1 MHMHLIVHHSPTDF
15 HTTWRKLS
23 GISLYFQR
31 ELFAVLKS
39 HEYQELSSSMNTL
52 YNLNPVVLKRG
63 TLDQASENHNLEYLP
78 RVPMPWAQN
87 TAQQPNLQH
96 GTVTSQ
102 GSSHRHKQPQHSH
115 SDTMKQPSFIPLAD
129 SQGSH
134 SSSHLVNQS
143 RNHHL
148 PVQSNVQVTTGN
160 ANCDQQR
167 FVTPMSVPD
176 HESPRNGHATL
187 VYNNSVPPSAM
198 HYGVTSNN
206 QPSSNIV
213 MYPPSQAPLS
223 VPQMSIPSVSGK
235 RPSVVPV
242 RNQSTHHSS
251 VAVHLATSTVPSV
264 RTESTSLISR
274 SEGVGTASSGRS
286 ELIQFGGVETS
297 TVSQPRQELVPTSS
311 TAGVSGVSAALP
323 LGNKPVHVTTVVTS
337 TAPLYSSHQH
347 LPGQSVSGALLQTQ
361 VGKAVSRSLDPTQPS
376 SISQGVRLTTVSEAV
391 PHVAASGPRHTVQAV
406 TIPPGKTSHALH
418 QHQHQPSQQN
428 DAEPSVRPQHPLKP
442 NSFAPFSRTTAG
454 SLPAGHQLRERLQN
468 LANRQK
474 TLAVK
479 SDQNVGS
486 LVPTG
491 QGKGETRE
499 GKAQGVH
506 DLKNSKE
513 SPLIVLS

>member
-1 MHMHLIVHHSPTDF
+1 M
-15 HTTWRKLS
+15 
-23 GISLYFQR
+23 
-31 ELFAVLKS
+31 
-39 HEYQELSSSMNTL
+39 
-52 YNLNPVVLKRG
+52 NPVALKRG
-63 TLDQASENHNLEYLP
+63 ALDQASENHNLEYLP

-87 TAQQPNLQH
+87 TAQQPNTH

-102 GSSHRHKQPQHSH
+102 GSPHGRNQPQYSHR
-115 SDTMKQPSFIPLAD
+115 DTMKQPSFIPLAD
-129 SQGSH
+129 SQGTH
-134 SSSHLVNQS
+134 SSLQHVNQS
-143 RNHHL
+143 QNHHL
-148 PVQSNVQVTTGN
+148 PLQSNVQVTTGN
-160 ANCDQQR
+160 ANDQQR

-176 HESPRNGHATL
+176 HDLPHNGHASL

-198 HYGVTSNN
+198 HYGVASNN

-213 MYPPSQAPLS
+213 MYPPSQASLS
-223 VPQMSIPSVSGK
+223 EPQMSIPNAPGK
-235 RPSVVPV
+235 RPSVLPV

-251 VAVHLATSTVPSV
+251 VAVPLATSTVPPV
-264 RTESTSLISR
+264 RNESTSLISR
-274 SEGVGTASSGRS
+274 SEGVGTAPSGRS
-286 ELIQFGGVETS
+286 EPIQFGSMEIS
-297 TVSQPRQELVPTSS
+297 TVSQPRQESVPTSS
-311 TAGVSGVSAALP
+311 TVGVSGTSTALP
-323 LGNKPVHVTTVVTS
+323 LGNKPVHVTTVTS

-347 LPGQSVSGALLQTQ
+347 PPGQSVSSALLQTQ
-361 VGKAVSRSLDPTQPS
+361 VGKVVSRSLEPTQPA
-376 SISQGVRLTTVSEAV
+376 SISQGVRLTTVSETV
-391 PHVAASGPRHTVQAV
+391 PGIAASGPGHTVQAV

-428 DAEPSVRPQHPLKP
+428 EAEPSVRPQHPLKP
-442 NSFAPFSRTTAG
+442 NSFAPFSRTMAG

-499 GKAQGVH
+499 GKVQGVH
-506 DLKNSKE
+506 DLQNSKK

>member
-1 MHMHLIVHHSPTDF
+1 MNVHAFNLAHHSPVDF
-15 HTTWRKLS
+15 HMTWRELS
-23 GISLYFQR
+23 GISFYFQR

-39 HEYQELSSSMNTL
+39 HEYQELSSSINTL
-52 YNLNPVVLKRG
+52 YNLNPVALKRG

-87 TAQQPNLQH
+87 TAEQPNPH
-96 GTVTSQ
+96 GTVTLQ
-102 GSSHRHKQPQHSH
+102 GSSQGHNQPQHSH

-129 SQGSH
+129 SQRTH
-134 SSSHLVNQS
+134 SSLQQVNQS
-143 RNHHL
+143 QNHHL
-148 PVQSNVQVTTGN
+148 PVQSNVQVTIGN
-160 ANCDQQR
+160 ANDQQR

-176 HESPRNGHATL
+176 HDLPHNGHATL
-187 VYNNSVPPSAM
+187 VYNNNSLPPSAM
-198 HYGVTSNN
+198 LYGVTSNN
-206 QPSSNIV
+206 HPSSNIV
-213 MYPPSQAPLS
+213 MYPPSQASLS
-223 VPQMSIPSVSGK
+223 EPQMSIPSAPGK
-235 RPSVVPV
+235 RPSVLPV

-251 VAVHLATSTVPSV
+251 VAVPLATSMVPAV
-264 RTESTSLISR
+264 RSESTSLISR
-274 SEGVGTASSGRS
+274 GEGAGTAPSGRS

-297 TVSQPRQELVPTSS
+297 TVSQPRQESVPTSG
-311 TAGVSGVSAALP
+311 TAGVSGTSTALP
-323 LGNKPVHVTTVVTS
+323 LGNKPVHVTTVTS

-347 LPGQSVSGALLQTQ
+347 PPGQSVSGALLQTQ
-361 VGKAVSRSLDPTQPS
+361 VGKAVSRSLEPTQPS
-376 SISQGVRLTTVSEAV
+376 SISQGVRLTTVSQTV
-391 PHVAASGPRHTVQAV
+391 PGIAASGPGHTVQAV

-474 TLAVK
+474 SLAVK

-499 GKAQGVH
+499 GKVQGVH
-506 DLKNSKE
+506 DLQNSFTAKT
-513 SPLIVLS
+513 V

>member
-1 MHMHLIVHHSPTDF
+1 MTC
-15 HTTWRKLS
+15 RELS
-23 GISLYFQR
+23 CISFYFQR

-39 HEYQELSSSMNTL
+39 HEYQELSSSINSL
-52 YNLNPVVLKRG
+52 YNLNPVA
-63 TLDQASENHNLEYLP
+63 LDQARGNHNLEYLP

-87 TAQQPNLQH
+87 TAQQTNTH
-96 GTVTSQ
+96 GTVTLQ
-102 GSSHRHKQPQHSH
+102 GSSHGQNQPQHSH

-129 SQGSH
+129 SRGTH
-134 SSSHLVNQS
+134 SSLQQVNQS
-143 RNHHL
+143 QNHHL
-148 PVQSNVQVTTGN
+148 PLQSNVQVTTGN
-160 ANCDQQR
+160 TNDQQR

-176 HESPRNGHATL
+176 LELPHNGHASL
-187 VYNNSVPPSAM
+187 VYNNSVPPSTM
-198 HYGVTSNN
+198 HYGVTSKN
-206 QPSSNIV
+206 QLSSNIV

-223 VPQMSIPSVSGK
+223 VPQMSIPSVPGE
-235 RPSVVPV
+235 RPSVLPV

-251 VAVHLATSTVPSV
+251 VAVPLAMSTVPPV
-264 RTESTSLISR
+264 RNESTSLVSR
-274 SEGVGTASSGRS
+274 SEGVGTAPSGRS
-286 ELIQFGGVETS
+286 EPIQFGGMETS
-297 TVSQPRQELVPTSS
+297 TASQESVPTSS
-311 TAGVSGVSAALP
+311 IVGVSGTSATLP
-323 LGNKPVHVTTVVTS
+323 LGNKPVHVTTVTS

-347 LPGQSVSGALLQTQ
+347 QPGQSVSSALLQTQ

-376 SISQGVRLTTVSEAV
+376 SISQGVGPTTASDTV
-391 PHVAASGPRHTVQAV
+391 PRVAASGPMHTVQAV

-428 DAEPSVRPQHPLKP
+428 YAEPSVRPQHPLKP

-491 QGKGETRE
+491 QGKQETRE
-499 GKAQGVH
+499 GKV
-506 DLKNSKE
+506 
-513 SPLIVLS
+513 

>member
-1 MHMHLIVHHSPTDF
+1 MI
-15 HTTWRKLS
+15 WRELS
-23 GISLYFQR
+23 GISFYFQR

-39 HEYQELSSSMNTL
+39 HEYQELSSSINTL
-52 YNLNPVVLKRG
+52 YNLNPVALKRG
-63 TLDQASENHNLEYLP
+63 ALDQASENHNLEYLP
-78 RVPMPWAQN
+78 RVPMPWAQ
-87 TAQQPNLQH
+87 QPNPH

-102 GSSHRHKQPQHSH
+102 GSSHGQNQRQHSH

-129 SQGSH
+129 SQGTH
-134 SSSHLVNQS
+134 SSLQHVNQS

-148 PVQSNVQVTTGN
+148 PVQSNVQVTIGN
-160 ANCDQQR
+160 GNDQQR
-167 FVTPMSVPD
+167 FVTPMAVPD
-176 HESPRNGHATL
+176 HDLPHNGHATL
-187 VYNNSVPPSAM
+187 VYNNSVPPSTM
-198 HYGVTSNN
+198 YYGVTSNN
-206 QPSSNIV
+206 QLSSNIV

-223 VPQMSIPSVSGK
+223 VPQMSIPSALGK
-235 RPSVVPV
+235 RPSVLPA

-251 VAVHLATSTVPSV
+251 AAVHLATSTVPPV
-264 RTESTSLISR
+264 RNESTSLISR
-274 SEGVGTASSGRS
+274 SEGTGTVSSGRS
-286 ELIQFGGVETS
+286 EPIQFSGMEMS
-297 TVSQPRQELVPTSS
+297 TVSQPRQESVPTSN
-311 TAGVSGVSAALP
+311 TAGVSGTSSALP
-323 LGNKPVHVTTVVTS
+323 LGNKPVHATTVTTS

-347 LPGQSVSGALLQTQ
+347 LPGQSVSSALLQTQ

-376 SISQGVRLTTVSEAV
+376 NISQGVRLTTMSEAV

-406 TIPPGKTSHALH
+406 TIPPGKTAHALH

-428 DAEPSVRPQHPLKP
+428 DVEPSVRPQHPLKP
-442 NSFAPFSRTTAG
+442 NVFAPFSRTTAG

-499 GKAQGVH
+499 GKV
-506 DLKNSKE
+506 
-513 SPLIVLS
+513 

>member
-1 MHMHLIVHHSPTDF
+1 MYMHLIVHHSPIDF
-15 HTTWRKLS
+15 HMTWRELS
-23 GISLYFQR
+23 GISFYFQR

-39 HEYQELSSSMNTL
+39 HEYQELSSSINTL
-52 YNLNPVVLKRG
+52 YNLNPVALKPG
-63 TLDQASENHNLEYLP
+63 VLDQASENHNLEYLP
-78 RVPMPWAQN
+78 RVPMPGAQN
-87 TAQQPNLQH
+87 TAKQPNPH
-96 GTVTSQ
+96 GTVTLQ
-102 GSSHRHKQPQHSH
+102 GSSHGHNQPQYSH

-134 SSSHLVNQS
+134 SSWQLVNQS

-148 PVQSNVQVTTGN
+148 PLQSNVQVTTGN
-160 ANCDQQR
+160 ANYDQQR

-198 HYGVTSNN
+198 HYGVTSDN

-223 VPQMSIPSVSGK
+223 VPQMSIPSVPGK

-242 RNQSTHHSS
+242 RSQSTYHSS
-251 VAVHLATSTVPSV
+251 VAVHLATSTVPPV
-264 RTESTSLISR
+264 RNESTSLVSR
-274 SEGVGTASSGRS
+274 SEGVGTASSRRS
-286 ELIQFGGVETS
+286 EPIQFSGVETS
-297 TVSQPRQELVPTSS
+297 TVSQPRQESVPTSS
-311 TAGVSGVSAALP
+311 IAGVSGTSTALP
-323 LGNKPVHVTTVVTS
+323 LGNKPVHVTTVATS

-347 LPGQSVSGALLQTQ
+347 LPGQSVSSALLQTQ

-376 SISQGVRLTTVSEAV
+376 SISQGVGPTTASDTV
-391 PHVAASGPRHTVQAV
+391 PRVAASGPMHTVQAV

-428 DAEPSVRPQHPLKP
+428 YAEPSVRPQHPLKP
-442 NSFAPFSRTTAG
+442 NGFAPFSRTTAG

-474 TLAVK
+474 SLTVK
-479 SDQNVGS
+479 GDQNVGS

-499 GKAQGVH
+499 GKV
-506 DLKNSKE
+506 
-513 SPLIVLS
+513 

>member
-1 MHMHLIVHHSPTDF
+1 M
-15 HTTWRKLS
+15 TWRELS
-23 GISLYFQR
+23 GISFYFQR

-39 HEYQELSSSMNTL
+39 HEYQELSSSINTL
-52 YNLNPVVLKRG
+52 YNLNPVALKRG
-63 TLDQASENHNLEYLP
+63 ALDQASENHNLEYLP

-87 TAQQPNLQH
+87 TAQQPNTH
-96 GTVTSQ
+96 GTVTLQ
-102 GSSHRHKQPQHSH
+102 GSSHGHNQPQYSH

-129 SQGSH
+129 SQGTH
-134 SSSHLVNQS
+134 SSLQHVNQS
-143 RNHHL
+143 QNHHL
-148 PVQSNVQVTTGN
+148 PLKSNVQVTTGN
-160 ANCDQQR
+160 ANDQQH

-176 HESPRNGHATL
+176 HDLPHNGHASL

-213 MYPPSQAPLS
+213 MYPPSQASLS
-223 VPQMSIPSVSGK
+223 EPQMSIPSAPGK
-235 RPSVVPV
+235 GPSVLPV

-251 VAVHLATSTVPSV
+251 VAVPLATSMVPAV
-264 RTESTSLISR
+264 RSESTSLISR
-274 SEGVGTASSGRS
+274 SKGAGTAPSGRS
-286 ELIQFGGVETS
+286 ELIQVGGMETS
-297 TVSQPRQELVPTSS
+297 TASQQRQESVPTSS
-311 TAGVSGVSAALP
+311 IAGVLGTSAALP

-337 TAPLYSSHQH
+337 ATPLYSSHQH
-347 LPGQSVSGALLQTQ
+347 PPGQSVSSALLQTQ
-361 VGKAVSRSLDPTQPS
+361 VGKVVSRSLEPTQPS

-391 PHVAASGPRHTVQAV
+391 PRIAASGPGHTVQTV
-406 TIPPGKTSHALH
+406 TVPPGKTSHALH

-428 DAEPSVRPQHPLKP
+428 EAEPSVRPQHPLKP

-474 TLAVK
+474 SLAVK

-491 QGKGETRE
+491 LGKGETRE
-499 GKAQGVH
+499 GKVQGVH

>member
-1 MHMHLIVHHSPTDF
+1 MYMHLTVHHSPVDF
-15 HTTWRKLS
+15 HMTWRELS
-23 GISLYFQR
+23 GISFYFQR

-39 HEYQELSSSMNTL
+39 HEYQELSSSINTL
-52 YNLNPVVLKRG
+52 YNLNPVALKRG
-63 TLDQASENHNLEYLP
+63 ALDQASENHNLEYLP

-87 TAQQPNLQH
+87 TAEQPNPH
-96 GTVTSQ
+96 GTVTLQ
-102 GSSHRHKQPQHSH
+102 GSSQGHNQPQHSH

-134 SSSHLVNQS
+134 SSLQLVNQS

-148 PVQSNVQVTTGN
+148 PVQSNVQVTIGN
-160 ANCDQQR
+160 GNDQQR

-176 HESPRNGHATL
+176 HDLPHNGHATL

-213 MYPPSQAPLS
+213 MYPPSQASLS
-223 VPQMSIPSVSGK
+223 EPQMSIPSAPGK
-235 RPSVVPV
+235 RPGVLPV

-251 VAVHLATSTVPSV
+251 VAVPLATSTVPPV
-264 RTESTSLISR
+264 RNESTSLISR
-274 SEGVGTASSGRS
+274 SEGTGTVSSGRS
-286 ELIQFGGVETS
+286 EPIQFSGMEMS
-297 TVSQPRQELVPTSS
+297 TVSQPRQESVPMSN
-311 TAGVSGVSAALP
+311 TAGVSGTSAALP

-347 LPGQSVSGALLQTQ
+347 LPGQSVSSALLQTQ
-361 VGKAVSRSLDPTQPS
+361 VGKVVSRSLEPTQPS

-391 PHVAASGPRHTVQAV
+391 PRIAASGPGHTVQTV
-406 TIPPGKTSHALH
+406 TVPPGKTSHAVY
-418 QHQHQPSQQN
+418 QHQQQPSQQN

-442 NSFAPFSRTTAG
+442 NGFAPFSRTTAG

-474 TLAVK
+474 SLAVK

-499 GKAQGVH
+499 GKVQGVH
-506 DLKNSKE
+506 DLQNSFTAKT
-513 SPLIVLS
+513 V

>member
-1 MHMHLIVHHSPTDF
+1 M
-15 HTTWRKLS
+15 TWRELS
-23 GISLYFQR
+23 GISFYFQR

-39 HEYQELSSSMNTL
+39 HEYQELSSSINTL
-52 YNLNPVVLKRG
+52 YNLNPVALKRG
-63 TLDQASENHNLEYLP
+63 ALDQASENHNLEYLP
-78 RVPMPWAQN
+78 RVPVPWAQN
-87 TAQQPNLQH
+87 TAQQPNLH
-96 GTVTSQ
+96 GTVTLQ
-102 GSSHRHKQPQHSH
+102 GSSHGHNQPQHSH

-129 SQGSH
+129 SQGTR
-134 SSSHLVNQS
+134 SSLQHVNQS
-143 RNHHL
+143 QNHHL
-148 PVQSNVQVTTGN
+148 PLQSNVQVTIGN
-160 ANCDQQR
+160 ANDQQR

-176 HESPRNGHATL
+176 HDLPHNGHATL
-187 VYNNSVPPSAM
+187 VYNNNSVPPSAM
-198 HYGVTSNN
+198 HYGMTSNN

-223 VPQMSIPSVSGK
+223 VPQMSIPSAPGK
-235 RPSVVPV
+235 RPSVLPV

-251 VAVHLATSTVPSV
+251 VAVPLAMSTVPPV
-264 RTESTSLISR
+264 RNESTSLISR
-274 SEGVGTASSGRS
+274 SEGVGTAPSGRS
-286 ELIQFGGVETS
+286 EPIQFGSMEIS
-297 TVSQPRQELVPTSS
+297 TVSQPRQESVPTSS
-311 TAGVSGVSAALP
+311 TVGVSGTSTAPP
-323 LGNKPVHVTTVVTS
+323 LGNKPVHVTTVTS

-347 LPGQSVSGALLQTQ
+347 PPGQSVSGTLLQTQ
-361 VGKAVSRSLDPTQPS
+361 FGKAVSRSLEPTQPS

-391 PHVAASGPRHTVQAV
+391 PRSAASGPGHTVQAV
-406 TIPPGKTSHALH
+406 SIPPGKTSHALH

-428 DAEPSVRPQHPLKP
+428 DAEPSVRPQQPLKP

-499 GKAQGVH
+499 GKVQGVH
-506 DLKNSKE
+506 DLQNSKE
-513 SPLIVLS
+513 LPLIVLS

>member
-1 MHMHLIVHHSPTDF
+1 MF
-15 HTTWRKLS
+15 HYF
-23 GISLYFQR
+23 YFQR

-39 HEYQELSSSMNTL
+39 HEYQELSSSINTL
-52 YNLNPVVLKRG
+52 YYLNPVALKRG
-63 TLDQASENHNLEYLP
+63 ALDQASENHNLEYLP

-87 TAQQPNLQH
+87 TAEQPNTH

-102 GSSHRHKQPQHSH
+102 GSSHGHNQRQHSH

-129 SQGSH
+129 SQGTH
-134 SSSHLVNQS
+134 SSLQHVNQS
-143 RNHHL
+143 QNHHL
-148 PVQSNVQVTTGN
+148 PLQSNVQVTIGN
-160 ANCDQQR
+160 ANDQQR

-176 HESPRNGHATL
+176 HDLPHNGHATL
-187 VYNNSVPPSAM
+187 VYNNNSLPPSAM

-213 MYPPSQAPLS
+213 MYPPSQASLS
-223 VPQMSIPSVSGK
+223 EPQMSIPSAPGK
-235 RPSVVPV
+235 RPSVLPV
-242 RNQSTHHSS
+242 RNQSTHH
-251 VAVHLATSTVPSV
+251 LATFTVPPV
-264 RTESTSLISR
+264 RNESTSLISR
-274 SEGVGTASSGRS
+274 SEGTGTVSSGRS
-286 ELIQFGGVETS
+286 EPIQFSGMEMS
-297 TVSQPRQELVPTSS
+297 TVSQPRQESVPMSN
-311 TAGVSGVSAALP
+311 TAGVSGTSAALP

-347 LPGQSVSGALLQTQ
+347 LPGQSVSAALLQTQ
-361 VGKAVSRSLDPTQPS
+361 VVKAVSRSLDPTQPS

-391 PHVAASGPRHTVQAV
+391 PRIAASGPGHTVQAV
-406 TIPPGKTSHALH
+406 TIPPDKTSHALH

-428 DAEPSVRPQHPLKP
+428 EAEPSVRPQHPLKP
-442 NSFAPFSRTTAG
+442 NGFAPFSRTTAG

-479 SDQNVGS
+479 GDQNVGS

-499 GKAQGVH
+499 GKVQGVH
-506 DLKNSKE
+506 DLQNSKE

>member
-1 MHMHLIVHHSPTDF
+1 MLF
-15 HTTWRKLS
+15 HYF
-23 GISLYFQR
+23 YFQR

-39 HEYQELSSSMNTL
+39 HEYQELSSSINTL
-52 YNLNPVVLKRG
+52 YNLNPVALKREA
-63 TLDQASENHNLEYLP
+63 LDQASENHNLEYLP
-78 RVPMPWAQN
+78 RVPVPWAQN
-87 TAQQPNLQH
+87 TAQQPNTH

-102 GSSHRHKQPQHSH
+102 GSSHGHNQPQYSH

-129 SQGSH
+129 SQGTR
-134 SSSHLVNQS
+134 SSLQHVNQS
-143 RNHHL
+143 QNHHL
-148 PVQSNVQVTTGN
+148 PLQSNVQVTIGN
-160 ANCDQQR
+160 ANDQQR

-176 HESPRNGHATL
+176 HDLPHNGHASL

-213 MYPPSQAPLS
+213 MYPPSQASLS
-223 VPQMSIPSVSGK
+223 VPQMSIPSAPGE
-235 RPSVVPV
+235 RPTVLPV

-251 VAVHLATSTVPSV
+251 VAVHLATSTVPPV
-264 RTESTSLISR
+264 RNESTSLISR
-274 SEGVGTASSGRS
+274 SEGVGTAPSGRS
-286 ELIQFGGVETS
+286 EAIQFGGMETS
-297 TVSQPRQELVPTSS
+297 TVSQPRQESVPTSN
-311 TAGVSGVSAALP
+311 TAGVLGTSAALP

-347 LPGQSVSGALLQTQ
+347 LPGQSVSAALLQTQ
-361 VGKAVSRSLDPTQPS
+361 VVKAVSRSLDPTQPS

-391 PHVAASGPRHTVQAV
+391 PRVAASGPGHTVQAV

-428 DAEPSVRPQHPLKP
+428 EAEPSVRPQHPLKP

-474 TLAVK
+474 SLAIK

-499 GKAQGVH
+499 GKVQCVH
-506 DLKNSKE
+506 DL
-513 SPLIVLS
+513 

>member
-1 MHMHLIVHHSPTDF
+1 M
-15 HTTWRKLS
+15 
-23 GISLYFQR
+23 
-31 ELFAVLKS
+31 
-39 HEYQELSSSMNTL
+39 
-52 YNLNPVVLKRG
+52 VLKRG
-63 TLDQASENHNLEYLP
+63 ALDQASENHNLEYLP
-78 RVPMPWAQN
+78 RVPMPWTQN
-87 TAQQPNLQH
+87 TAQQPNTH

-102 GSSHRHKQPQHSH
+102 GSSHGHNQRQHSH

-129 SQGSH
+129 SQGTH
-134 SSSHLVNQS
+134 SSLQHVNQS
-143 RNHHL
+143 QNHHL
-148 PVQSNVQVTTGN
+148 PLQSNVQVTIGN
-160 ANCDQQR
+160 ANDQQC

-176 HESPRNGHATL
+176 HDLPHNGHASL

-213 MYPPSQAPLS
+213 MYPPSQASLS
-223 VPQMSIPSVSGK
+223 EPQMSIPSAPGK
-235 RPSVVPV
+235 RPSVLPV
-242 RNQSTHHSS
+242 RNQSTHH
-251 VAVHLATSTVPSV
+251 LAKSTVPPV
-264 RTESTSLISR
+264 RNESTSLISR
-274 SEGVGTASSGRS
+274 SEGVGTVSSGRS
-286 ELIQFGGVETS
+286 EPIQFKGMEMS
-297 TVSQPRQELVPTSS
+297 TVSQPRHESVPMSN
-311 TAGVSGVSAALP
+311 TAGVSGTSAALP

-347 LPGQSVSGALLQTQ
+347 LPGQSVSAALLQTQ
-361 VGKAVSRSLDPTQPS
+361 VVKAVSRSLDPTQPS

-391 PHVAASGPRHTVQAV
+391 PRVAASGPGHTVQAV

-428 DAEPSVRPQHPLKP
+428 EAEPSVRPQHPLKP

-474 TLAVK
+474 SLAVK
-479 SDQNVGS
+479 GDQNVGS

-491 QGKGETRE
+491 LGKGETRE
-499 GKAQGVH
+499 GKVQGVH

-513 SPLIVLS
+513 SPLVVLS

>member
-1 MHMHLIVHHSPTDF
+1 MVF
-15 HTTWRKLS
+15 HYF
-23 GISLYFQR
+23 YFQR

-39 HEYQELSSSMNTL
+39 HEYQELSSSINTL
-52 YNLNPVVLKRG
+52 YNLNPVALKRG
-63 TLDQASENHNLEYLP
+63 ALDQASENQNLEYLP

-87 TAQQPNLQH
+87 TAEQPDTH
-96 GTVTSQ
+96 GTVTLQ
-102 GSSHRHKQPQHSH
+102 GSSQGHNQPQYSH

-129 SQGSH
+129 SQGTH
-134 SSSHLVNQS
+134 SSLQHVNQS

-148 PVQSNVQVTTGN
+148 PLQSNVQLTTGN
-160 ANCDQQR
+160 ANDQQR

-176 HESPRNGHATL
+176 HDLPHNGHATL

-213 MYPPSQAPLS
+213 MYPPSQASLS
-223 VPQMSIPSVSGK
+223 EPQMSIPNAPGK
-235 RPSVVPV
+235 RPSVLPV

-251 VAVHLATSTVPSV
+251 VAVPLATSTVPPV
-264 RTESTSLISR
+264 RNESTSLISR
-274 SEGVGTASSGRS
+274 SEGTGTAPSGRS
-286 ELIQFGGVETS
+286 KLIQFGGMEMS
-297 TVSQPRQELVPTSS
+297 TASQQRQESVPTSS
-311 TAGVSGVSAALP
+311 IAGVLGTSAALP

-337 TAPLYSSHQH
+337 AAPLYSSHQH
-347 LPGQSVSGALLQTQ
+347 PPGQSVSSAQ
-361 VGKAVSRSLDPTQPS
+361 VGKAVSRSLEPTQPS
-376 SISQGVRLTTVSEAV
+376 SISQGVRLTTVSKAV
-391 PHVAASGPRHTVQAV
+391 PHVAASGPGHTVQAV
-406 TIPPGKTSHALH
+406 TVPPGKTSHALH

-442 NSFAPFSRTTAG
+442 NGFAPFSRTTAG

-479 SDQNVGS
+479 GDQNVGS
-486 LVPTG
+486 LVLTG

-499 GKAQGVH
+499 GEVQSFH
-506 DLKNSKE
+506 DLQN
-513 SPLIVLS
+513 

>member
-1 MHMHLIVHHSPTDF
+1 MVF
-15 HTTWRKLS
+15 HYF
-23 GISLYFQR
+23 YFQR

-39 HEYQELSSSMNTL
+39 HEYQELSSSINTL
-52 YNLNPVVLKRG
+52 YNLNPVALKRG
-63 TLDQASENHNLEYLP
+63 ALDQASENHNLEYLP

-87 TAQQPNLQH
+87 TAQQPDTH
-96 GTVTSQ
+96 GTVTLQ
-102 GSSHRHKQPQHSH
+102 GSSQGHNQPQYSH

-134 SSSHLVNQS
+134 SSLQLVNQS

-148 PVQSNVQVTTGN
+148 PLQSNVQVTTGN
-160 ANCDQQR
+160 ANYDQQR

-176 HESPRNGHATL
+176 HELPNNGHGSL
-187 VYNNSVPPSAM
+187 VYNNSVPPSTM

-213 MYPPSQAPLS
+213 MYPPSQASLS
-223 VPQMSIPSVSGK
+223 EPQISVANAPGK
-235 RPSVVPV
+235 RPSVLPV

-251 VAVHLATSTVPSV
+251 VAVPLATSMVPAV
-264 RTESTSLISR
+264 RSESTSLISR
-274 SEGVGTASSGRS
+274 SKGAGTAPSGRS
-286 ELIQFGGVETS
+286 ELIQVGGMETS
-297 TVSQPRQELVPTSS
+297 TASQQRQESVPTSS
-311 TAGVSGVSAALP
+311 IAGVLGTSAALP

-337 TAPLYSSHQH
+337 AAPLYSSHQH
-347 LPGQSVSGALLQTQ
+347 PPGQSVSSALLQTQ
-361 VGKAVSRSLDPTQPS
+361 VGKVVSRSLEPTQPS

-391 PHVAASGPRHTVQAV
+391 PRSAASGPGHTVQAV
-406 TIPPGKTSHALH
+406 SIPPGKTSHTLH

-428 DAEPSVRPQHPLKP
+428 DAVPSVRPQHPLKP
-442 NSFAPFSRTTAG
+442 NGFAPFSRTMAG

-479 SDQNVGS
+479 GDQNVGS

-499 GKAQGVH
+499 GKVQGVH
-506 DLKNSKE
+506 DLQNSKE

>member
-1 MHMHLIVHHSPTDF
+1 M
-15 HTTWRKLS
+15 
-23 GISLYFQR
+23 
-31 ELFAVLKS
+31 A
-39 HEYQELSSSMNTL
+39 
-52 YNLNPVVLKRG
+52 LKRG
-63 TLDQASENHNLEYLP
+63 ALDQASENHNLEYLP
-78 RVPMPWAQN
+78 RVPVPWAQN
-87 TAQQPNLQH
+87 TAQQPDTH

-102 GSSHRHKQPQHSH
+102 GSSQGRNQPQYSH

-134 SSSHLVNQS
+134 SSLQHVNQS

-148 PVQSNVQVTTGN
+148 PVQSNVQVTIGN
-160 ANCDQQR
+160 ANDQQR

-176 HESPRNGHATL
+176 HDLPHNGHASL

-206 QPSSNIV
+206 QPSSNIF
-213 MYPPSQAPLS
+213 MYPPSQASLS
-223 VPQMSIPSVSGK
+223 VPQMSIPSAPGE
-235 RPSVVPV
+235 RPTVLPV

-251 VAVHLATSTVPSV
+251 VAVHLATSTVPPV
-264 RTESTSLISR
+264 RNESTSLISR
-274 SEGVGTASSGRS
+274 SESVGKAPSGRS
-286 ELIQFGGVETS
+286 EVIQFGGMETS
-297 TVSQPRQELVPTSS
+297 TVSQPRQESVPTSN
-311 TAGVSGVSAALP
+311 TAGVSGTSTALP
-323 LGNKPVHVTTVVTS
+323 LGNKPVHVTTVVAS

-347 LPGQSVSGALLQTQ
+347 QPGQSVSGAVLQTQ
-361 VGKAVSRSLDPTQPS
+361 VGKAVSRSLEPTQSS

-391 PHVAASGPRHTVQAV
+391 PRIVASGPGHTVQAV
-406 TIPPGKTSHALH
+406 TIPPGKTAHALH

-428 DAEPSVRPQHPLKP
+428 DVEPSVRPQHPLKP
-442 NSFAPFSRTTAG
+442 NVFAPFSRTTAG

-486 LVPTG
+486 LVPTV

-499 GKAQGVH
+499 GKVQGVH
-506 DLKNSKE
+506 DRQNSFTAKT
-513 SPLIVLS
+513 V